1 MTDLEPFVLNLKPIE
16 LLKRFDSVGR
26 VLVVYEAVAIAVAGP
41 VVGYLKDICNNYLFI
56 IQYCSLVIF

>member
-41 VVGYLKDICNNYLFI
+41 VVG
-56 IQYCSLVIF
+56 